1 MGHARYP
8 CRVGYMD
15 HATNLIGHATYQ
27 PIHLGEKSEP
37 FCKKVVIRIKVEIS
51 QHVLFEA
58 AHTE

>member
-1 MGHARYP
+1 
-8 CRVGYMD
+8 MD

-37 FCKKVVIRIKVEIS
+37 FCKKVVVCIKVEIS